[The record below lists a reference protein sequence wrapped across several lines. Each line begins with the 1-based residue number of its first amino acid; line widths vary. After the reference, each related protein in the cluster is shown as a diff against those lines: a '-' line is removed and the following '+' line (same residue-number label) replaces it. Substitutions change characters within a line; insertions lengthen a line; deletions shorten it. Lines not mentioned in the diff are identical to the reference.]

1 MAHRP
6 PTIARVARALAADP
20 AALSDRDLLARFVA
34 DGDQA
39 AFAAVAARH
48 TGMVLGVCRRA
59 LPRAADAE
67 DACQAVFLLLAEKAG
82 RIRWQ
87 GSVAGW
93 LYTVA
98 RRVARNARV
107 SAERRARRESRAAVP
122 EAVAPVDAM
131 TGRELAAILDEEL
144 GRLPPR
150 YRDPL
155 VLCCLEGLTQDEAAG
170 RLGVGVETLRSQL
183 KRGRKKLAD
192 ALSARGC
199 DLGIALLAVTARSR
213 RGFVAAAREAIQ
225 AAGRVA
231 VARRPSPSPGPP

>member
-1 MAHRP
+1 MAPVGALPMATRT
-6 PTIARVARALAADP
+6 PTLSRVARALAADP
-20 AALSDRDLLARFVA
+20 ATASDRDLLARFVS
-34 DGDQA
+34 DGDQG

-59 LPRAADAE
+59 LSRAADAE

-98 RRVARNARV
+98 RRVARNARL

-122 EAVAPVDAM
+122 ESVAPADTM
-131 TGRELAAILDEEL
+131 TGRELATVLDEEL

-155 VLCCLEGLTQDEAAG
+155 VLCCLEGLTQDEAPA
-170 RLGVGVETLRSQL
+170 RLGVPLETLRSQL

-199 DLGIALLAVTARSR
+199 ELGIALLAVTAST
-213 RGFVAAAREAIQ
+213 
-225 AAGRVA
+225 
-231 VARRPSPSPGPP
+231 

>member
-1 MAHRP
+1 MAPVGAPVMSRRP
-6 PTIARVARALAADP
+6 PTLARVARALSTAD

-48 TGMVLGVCRRA
+48 TGLVIGVCRRA

-67 DACQAVFLLLAEKAG
+67 DACQAVFLLLAEKAP
-82 RIRWQ
+82 RTRWQ

-98 RRVARNARV
+98 RRVARNARL
-107 SAERRARRESRAAVP
+107 SAERRARREAKAAVP
-122 EAVAPVDAM
+122 ESVAPADAM
-131 TGRELAAILDEEL
+131 TGRELTAILDEEL
-144 GRLPPR
+144 ARLPPR

-170 RLGVGVETLRSQL
+170 RLGVPVETLRSQL
-183 KRGRKKLAD
+183 KRGRKRLAD
-192 ALSARGC
+192 SLSARGC
-199 DLGIALLAVTARSR
+199 ELGIALLA
-213 RGFVAAAREAIQ
+213 AAAS
-225 AAGRVA
+225 AAGASAPKLVK
-231 VARRPSPSPGPP
+231 S

>member
-1 MAHRP
+1 MAPVGAPVMAHRP
-6 PTIARVARALAADP
+6 PTMARVVRALAAEP

-48 TGMVLGVCRRA
+48 SGMVFGVCRRT

-67 DACQAVFLLLAEKAG
+67 DACQAVFLLLAEKAA

-87 GSVAGW
+87 AWAAGW
-93 LYTVA
+93 LYRAARGVA
-98 RRVARNARV
+98 RTARVA
-107 SAERRARRESRAAVP
+107 AERRARRESRAAVP
-122 EAVAPVDAM
+122 ESVAPADAM

-170 RLGVGVETLRSQL
+170 RLGVPVETLRSQL
-183 KRGRKKLAD
+183 KRGRKRLAD
-192 ALSARGC
+192 SLSARGC
-199 DLGIALLAVTARSR
+199 ELGIALLA
-213 RGFVAAAREAIQ
+213 AAAS
-225 AAGRVA
+225 AAGASAPKLVK
-231 VARRPSPSPGPP
+231 S